1 MYKSNPSKNSW
12 KYFFGFKIP
21 QTGGT
26 GGADDEPPSIVDIVE
41 EFKNGWYNNSGGD
54 DANDDYRV
62 LEEEYKYQILYL

>member
-41 EFKNGWYNNSGGD
+41 FKNGWYNDSGGD

-62 LEEEYKYQILYL
+62 LELSLIHI